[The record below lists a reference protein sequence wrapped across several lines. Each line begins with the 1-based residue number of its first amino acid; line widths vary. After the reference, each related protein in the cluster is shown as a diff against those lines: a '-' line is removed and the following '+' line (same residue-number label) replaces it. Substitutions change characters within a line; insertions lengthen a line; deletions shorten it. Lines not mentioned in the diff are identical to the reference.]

1 MSHQPDEET
10 GRTEACGRQ
19 TIHLLSRCDEIQD
32 KPESLQVLQPSS
44 LNPILLG
51 FYGDFTTK
59 A

>member
-1 MSHQPDEET
+1 MKRQVGQKHVG
-10 GRTEACGRQ
+10 GRPSLCSPGVMKFRTN
-19 TIHLLSRCDEIQD
+19 L
-32 KPESLQVLQPSS
+32 KSLQVLQPSS